1 MDNLQHKQDSK
12 KEIMIL
18 SHEPWAGFRKAFIII
33 FGISCFY
40 LALILFSSLPEVL
53 H

>member
-12 KEIMIL
+12 KEIMVL
-18 SHEPWAGFRKAFIII
+18 SHEPWAGFKKVFIII